1 MFGTI
6 LCATDGSEN
15 GTRALTMA
23 RQLSDEHGASLRVVH
38 VVVELPG
45 GLSLHAN
52 EDRVILA
59 LKARVSA
66 MRRHGVDASL
76 HVIRGGTIANLA
88 QTIAD
93 TATSVGADVIVTGT
107 RGCSP
112 LAGAARQALTPR
124 LLHVA
129 TCPVLAVPRPRVAT
143 PRARLARA
151 GDRAVVAA

>member
-1 MFGTI
+1 MFETI

-15 GTRALTMA
+15 GTRGLAVA
-23 RQLSDEHGASLRVVH
+23 RQLTDEHGASLRVVH

-52 EDRVILA
+52 EDHILLA

-66 MRRHGVDASL
+66 LRRHGVDASL
-76 HVIRGGTIANLA
+76 HVIRGGTIASLA
-88 QTIAD
+88 HVIAD
-93 TATSVGADVIVTGT
+93 TATSVGADVIVVGT

-112 LAGAARQALTPR
+112 LAGAARQALTGR

-129 TCPVLAVPRPRVAT
+129 ACPVLAVPPAAGHNAHSA
-143 PRARLARA
+143 PDPAGERA
-151 GDRAVVAA
+151 AAAA